1 MLSTVDHQKIA
12 YEIPKAELHCHIEG
26 SIQPEL
32 IIKLAKKHNLVHL
45 QKSIEEYEE
54 LFKFTNLKQFLE
66 LYNICVEVLQD
77 EEDFKELMYMYLEK
91 TKNQGMKYAEVFF
104 DLQKLY
110 NGGLDYVSALKGLNR
125 GIQKAKED
133 FQISANIIVCFTR
146 DMPEEKAIEAFNSI
160 IKYKEY
166 FVGIGLASNE
176 YGYPPENFK
185 NLFDLARDH
194 GLRLVCHAGEEDKI
208 PTEYIYSAIEVLKV
222 ERIDHGIQIYKDEK
236 LIDFCA
242 KSKITLT
249 TCPISNYKLQ
259 VFNELSDAPIRK
271 FLDKGLA
278 VTINSDDPGFFNCF
292 IGETYEKTGIAFN
305 FTLEDYK
312 TVAINSFKG
321 SFLSD
326 EEKQYYI
333 SLVNKYQ
340 P

>member
-1 MLSTVDHQKIA
+1 MINSVDHHKVA

-32 IIKLAKKHNLVHL
+32 IIKLAKKHNIPHL

-54 LFKFTNLKQFLE
+54 LFKFKNLKQFLE
-66 LYNICVEVLQD
+66 LYNICVEVLID
-77 EEDFKELMYMYLEK
+77 EDDFMELMYMYLEK
-91 TKNQGMKYAEVFF
+91 TKNQGLKYAEVFF

-110 NGGLDYVSALKGLNR
+110 NNGHDFVSALRGLNR

-133 FQISANIIVCFTR
+133 FQVSGNIIVCFLR
-146 DMPEEKAIEAFNSI
+146 DLPEEKAIEAFNSI
-160 IKYKEY
+160 IKHKEY
-166 FVGIGLASNE
+166 FIGIGLASNE
-176 YGYPPENFK
+176 YGHPPEKFK
-185 NLFDLARDH
+185 NLFDLAREH

-208 PTEYIYSAIEVLKV
+208 PIDYIYSAIEVLKV
-222 ERIDHGIQIYKDEK
+222 ERIDHGIQIYKDQK
-236 LIDFCA
+236 LLDLLA
-242 KSKITLT
+242 KTKITLT

-259 VFNELSDAPIRK
+259 VFSELSDAPIRT

-292 IGETYEKTGIAFN
+292 IGETYEKTGKAFN

-312 TVAINSFKG
+312 SVAINSFQG

-333 SLVNKYQ
+333 SLVNDYQ